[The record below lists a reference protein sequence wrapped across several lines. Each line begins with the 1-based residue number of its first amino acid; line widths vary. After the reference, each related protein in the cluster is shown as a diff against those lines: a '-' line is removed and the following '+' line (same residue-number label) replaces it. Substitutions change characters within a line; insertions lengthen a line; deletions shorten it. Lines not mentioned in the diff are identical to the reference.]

1 MAAAP
6 LIVVP
11 QGGDM
16 VAAPRTAAPQGGD
29 MVAEEE
35 VPLGGVDMEDG
46 RSRVLEVSWFATSH

>member
-6 LIVVP
+6 RIVVP

-35 VPLGGVDMEDG
+35 APLGGADMEDE
-46 RSRVLEVSWFATSH
+46 RSRVLEVSWSATSH